1 MGGNGTPNQHRT
13 NDFRA
18 NLAATARDWEHR
30 FPEHGGSNRVS
41 REAGQETLH
50 LVESMAS
57 FSLRFGCAGCNQFR
71 HPLQSYSATRY
82 DTIPPVNQV
91 QGEGLKRIIRAEGVL
106 GDSKL
111 LKTPFHGQF

>member
-1 MGGNGTPNQHRT
+1 LQSYS
-13 NDFRA
+13 
-18 NLAATARDWEHR
+18 ATLCKVIPPPFAK
-30 FPEHGGSNRVS
+30 
-41 REAGQETLH
+41 L
-50 LVESMAS
+50 
-57 FSLRFGCAGCNQFR
+57 FR

-111 LKTPFHGQF
+111 LKTFHGQF